1 MEFYD
6 FVLEISLI
14 SSGPKV
20 ASEIVTDLF
29 LLIQKSKKQTLN
41 EKKIKTPILQDRKIM
56 EYNIQEI
63 MTFEKMNFSKADKH
77 LLIGH
82 IIVHKINLNKYIIAK
97 IIIMI

>member
-14 SSGPKV
+14 SSVPKV

-41 EKKIKTPILQDRKIM
+41 EKKIKNQDSH
-56 EYNIQEI
+56 
-63 MTFEKMNFSKADKH
+63 FS
-77 LLIGH
+77 G
-82 IIVHKINLNKYIIAK
+82 
-97 IIIMI
+97 